1 MERVPVVVVGGGQA
15 GLSTSYHLAQRGIDH
30 VVFERDRPGD
40 SWCHRWDSFCLVT
53 PNASLRLPGFPYD
66 GDDPDG
72 FIPRDEIAD
81 YVKRFAE
88 SFDAPVRHGTAVTSI
103 APHDG
108 GWLVSTHQDEAVA
121 DSVVV
126 ATGGYQ
132 HPSIPRASGLVD
144 PSITQIHSD
153 DYRNPGDLP
162 DGDVLVVGS
171 AQSGTQIVDDLR
183 LDGRGVW
190 LSVSASGRGPRRYR
204 GKDLFLWLGEIGF
217 LERPVEDESA
227 RSSASVHVSGRDG
240 GKDLNLRAFGRDG
253 VRLVGRVERAEGS
266 RLGFTDDVP
275 ERLEAADLVAANL
288 EQAID
293 SYIDERGIDA
303 PPPDDVPIE
312 WTPNETPDE
321 VDLAAADIGS
331 IVWATGYRLEFSW
344 IDAEVFDKRGSP
356 IQQRG
361 VTGAPGLYFIGLP
374 LMYTPGSSLFWGV
387 GADAGYIVD
396 HIEAR

>member
-15 GLSTSYHLAQRGIDH
+15 GLATSYHLTRRGIDH
-30 VVFERDRPGD
+30 VVLERNRPGD
-40 SWCHRWDSFCLVT
+40 SWRRRWDSFCLVT
-53 PNASLRLPGFPYD
+53 PNVSLRLPGFPYD

-72 FIPRDEIAD
+72 FIGRDEIAD

-88 SFDAPVRHGTAVTSI
+88 SFDAPVRYDTTVTAV

-108 GWLVSTHQDEAVA
+108 GWRVSTRQDELVA
-121 DSVVV
+121 DAVVV

-132 HPSIPRASGLVD
+132 HPSIPPAGAGVD
-144 PSITQIHSD
+144 ASITQIHSD
-153 DYRNPGDLP
+153 DYRNPSDLP
-162 DGDVLVVGS
+162 AGGVLVVGS

-183 LDGRGVW
+183 LAGREVW

-227 RSSASVHVSGRDG
+227 RTSASVHVSGRDG
-240 GKDLNLRAFGRDG
+240 GKDIDLRAFGRDG
-253 VRLVGRVERAEGS
+253 VQLVGRVERADGAV
-266 RLGFTDDVP
+266 LGFTDDVV
-275 ERLEAADLVAANL
+275 ERLEGADLVAANL

-293 SYIDERGIDA
+293 AYIAEHGIDA
-303 PPPDDVPIE
+303 PPPDDIAVD
-312 WTPNETPDE
+312 WTPRQTPTE
-321 VDLAAADIGS
+321 LDLAAEGIGS
-331 IVWATGYRLEFSW
+331 IVWATGYRLDFSW
-344 IDAEVFDKRGSP
+344 IDAAVFGKRSYP
-356 IQQRG
+356 VQDRG
-361 VTGAPGLYFIGLP
+361 VTAAPGLCFIGLP

-387 GADAGYIVD
+387 GADAEHIVD